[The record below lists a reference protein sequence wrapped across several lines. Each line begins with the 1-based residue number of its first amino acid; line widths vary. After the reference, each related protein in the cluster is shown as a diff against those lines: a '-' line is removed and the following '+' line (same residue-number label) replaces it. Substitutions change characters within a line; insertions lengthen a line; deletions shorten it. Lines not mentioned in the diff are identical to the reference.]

1 MKAVKYAVLVMVMLL
16 FAAGAVMAAEEM
28 AAPAAP
34 GSLQKICPVT
44 GNPVNPQVYVD
55 YQGNRIYFCCNS
67 CPPGFNKDP
76 EKYMKKMRDENI
88 PIEKTPAM

>member
-28 AAPAAP
+28 AAP

-55 YQGNRIYFCCNS
+55 YQGNRIYFC
-67 CPPGFNKDP
+67 
-76 EKYMKKMRDENI
+76 
-88 PIEKTPAM
+88 